1 MRHVLG
7 QEHFLRGKVTM
18 FGSRDDTMSAPI
30 TEEAHTHVG
39 TPPPDYDGEW
49 VTHTVH
55 WHGFGTLSAE
65 QDIYFDSPEFTLL
78 GNQWRLELFPGGSRY
93 AHLEGMVSLYLEN
106 NSNKAI
112 DIHFGFSVNDGN
124 GEQVAWE
131 RSATPNHF
139 DSVGVSTKSGG
150 GFHDFELRSKLMNS
164 LVNGALVIEVHM
176 KLATPTKSVPP
187 PFIPE
192 NPVVKMIQGLFLDEK
207 SADIVFEIG
216 GEKRKTQ
223 TRKKAKTVPAT
234 FPAHRNIV
242 ENCSSIFAELCESN
256 DDDKASP
263 IQINDVTPDV
273 FRLLLFYIYGGKVS
287 DDDMKS
293 HAKEIVNAADKFG
306 VVNLKLEAEAF
317 FVEATTFTI
326 QNVMEHLLYAD
337 SKNLAL
343 LKEAAMD
350 YMMENRD
357 EVLEKISFTDVP
369 GTLVRDVLAA
379 TARGEVRNV
388 GTNVH
393 VDNQYNALRISEL
406 RKMAHDKDLTVDGS
420 REMLIAALKAA
431 QESDSSE
438 VDSEEDSEEMEPEED

>member
-1 MRHVLG
+1 L
-7 QEHFLRGKVTM
+7 Q
-18 FGSRDDTMSAPI
+18 I
-30 TEEAHTHVG
+30 
-39 TPPPDYDGEW
+39 
-49 VTHTVH
+49 
-55 WHGFGTLSAE
+55 
-65 QDIYFDSPEFTLL
+65 
-78 GNQWRLELFPGGSRY
+78 NPGGCGE
-93 AHLEGMVSLYLEN
+93 AAEGMVCIYIYN
-106 NSNKAI
+106 RSNKAI
-112 DIHFGFSVNDGN
+112 DIHFGFSVNDEN
-124 GEQVAWE
+124 GKQVAHDQSDNPE
-131 RSATPNHF
+131 HF
-139 DSVGVSTKSGG
+139 DSVAVSISGA
-150 GFHDFELRSKLMNS
+150 GFINFAKRSTLLRS

-176 KLATPTKSVPP
+176 KLAAPTKSVPP
-187 PFIPE
+187 PFTPE

-256 DDDKASP
+256 NDDKASP

-293 HAKEIVNAADKFG
+293 HAREIVNAADKFG

-326 QNVMEHLLYAD
+326 QNVLEHLLYAD

-350 YMMENRD
+350 FMMENRD

-388 GTNVH
+388 GMNVH
-393 VDNQYNALRISEL
+393 VVNQYNALRISEL

-431 QESDSSE
+431 QEPDSSE
-438 VDSEEDSEEMEPEED
+438 VDSEEDSEEMQPEED